1 MRMRGSVFVVAA
13 PSGGGKTSLVKALVR
28 DISDIVVSISH
39 TTREQRTGEVN
50 GVDYFYVDESTFEAM
65 VAEEAFV
72 EHARVFGHYYG
83 TSVAEIRERL
93 ANGLDVVLDIDW
105 QGAAQIRRLFPG
117 AVTVFV
123 IPPSLAVLRER
134 LEKRGRDNTAVI
146 DGRMEQARSE
156 MQHFSEFDYLIVN
169 DVFEEACEALKA
181 IVLSERHRVARQAM
195 GHRKLLSTLLA

>member
-1 MRMRGSVFVVAA
+1 MRGSVFVVAA

-28 DISDIVVSISH
+28 DIADIVVSTSH
-39 TTREQRTGEVN
+39 TTREQRPGEVD
-50 GVDYFYVDESTFEAM
+50 GVDYFFIDEPAFEAM

-123 IPPSLAVLRER
+123 IPPSLTVLRER
-134 LEKRGRDNTAVI
+134 LEKRGRDNEAVI
-146 DGRMEQARSE
+146 DSRMEQARAE

-169 DVFEEACEALKA
+169 DVFEEASEALKA
-181 IVLSERHRVARQAM
+181 IVMSERHRVARQAM
-195 GHRKLLSTLLA
+195 SHRKLLSTLLS